1 MESAL
6 VFASSALQRGGN
18 MKSGLRTFTA
28 TSALLLLV
36 CAGLT
41 TASRA
46 AEETGVTAHEI
57 KLASCAALDGP
68 ARVLGIETVLGAT
81 TYVNYI
87 NDQGGV
93 NGRKIQLLA
102 FDDGYDPARADACF
116 NRLKTEKVFAAGFFV
131 GTPTAVKYVPL
142 AQADKLPVVGL
153 FTGAQ
158 LLYEPLKHYIVNVR
172 ASYYDETRE
181 QVHNLWDVIG
191 AHKIAVIYQ
200 DDAFGKTVLEGVK
213 LALTKYH
220 SAPIATGTFE
230 RGSNDISKGLADVE
244 AAHPQAVVLVG
255 PYSPVAAIVKKAHSQ
270 GWHPIFL
277 TVSFVGTEQFIKEA
291 GPDAEGTIITQVVPP
306 PDRTDLP
313 TVKLYRDA
321 LSKYFPKSQPSFISL
336 EGFLDAM
343 VFVEGLKRAG
353 HDLTREKF
361 IEGIE
366 SMHST
371 DLGLGPRLKVNYS
384 ASNHKGLDEV
394 YATVVRGGK
403 PTPLNWSEV
412 KHEGF

>member
-1 MESAL
+1 
-6 VFASSALQRGGN
+6 
-18 MKSGLRTFTA
+18 MKSLLLRKIVGNG
-28 TSALLLLV
+28 ALLLSL
-36 CAGLT
+36 CAGLAIT
-41 TASRA
+41 SSAQN
-46 AEETGVTAHEI
+46 EIGVTQNEI
-57 KLASCAALDGP
+57 KLASCSALDGP

-81 TYVNYI
+81 TYLNYI

-93 NGRKIQLLA
+93 NGRKVQLLA
-102 FDDGYDPARADACF
+102 FDDGYDPTRADACF

-131 GTPTAVKYVPL
+131 GTPTAAKYVPL
-142 AQADKLPVVGL
+142 AQSDKLPVVGL

-181 QVHNLWDVIG
+181 QVRNLWDGIG

-200 DDAFGKTVLEGVK
+200 DDAFGKTVLDGVK
-213 LALTKYH
+213 LALAKYH
-220 SAPIATGTFE
+220 SAPVATGTFE
-230 RGSNDISKGLADVE
+230 RGSNDIEKGLADVE

-255 PYSPVAAIVKKAHSQ
+255 PYSPVAAIVKRAHAK

-291 GPDAEGTIITQVVPP
+291 GTDAEGTIITQVVPP
-306 PDRTDLP
+306 PDHTDLP
-313 TVKLYRDA
+313 TVKLYRDT
-321 LSKYFPKSQPSFISL
+321 LTKYFPNAKPSFVSL

-343 VFVEGLKRAG
+343 VFVEGLKRG
-353 HDLTREKF
+353 GKDLTREKF

-366 SMHST
+366 SMHNT
-371 DLGLGPRLKVNYS
+371 DLGLGPKLRANYS
-384 ASNHKGLDEV
+384 ASSHKGLNEV
-394 YATVVRGGK
+394 YATVVKGGK
-403 PTPLNWSEV
+403 PEMLNDWSEV